1 MAAYQAPPSLGFSRQ
16 EHWSG
21 LPFPSPVHGSE
32 KWKWSRSV
40 VSNSLRSH
48 GLHPTRLLRPWDFAG
63 KSTGVGCHCL
73 LPKSKHYHSQKLLQV
88 LEATGATRKSSQLSP
103 VQSPLIWDNLF
114 IFRGVKRDLWKRP
127 WCWERFRAGGE
138 GATDNKM
145 VGRHHRLN
153 EHEFE
158 QTPGDSG
165 WGSLVSCSSQGC
177 KESDT
182 TVQLNNRDLWK
193 QAARNFVA
201 ASGWS
206 QQPRLSLLQGH
217 CWICQGR
224 GRAGRDRKV
233 DRGESRILDTQAWHS
248 FPTWFSSAFTSTS
261 NSNNV
266 IQVYAGV
273 KIGHSCFQMS
283 EILSTK
289 WWHTTCSLPAIW

>member
-1 MAAYQAPPSLGFSRQ
+1 MSD
-16 EHWSG
+16 
-21 LPFPSPVHGSE
+21 
-32 KWKWSRSV
+32 
-40 VSNSLRSH
+40 SLRPH

-63 KSTGVGCHCL
+63 KSTGVGRHCL

-103 VQSPLIWDNLF
+103 VQSPLICDSLF

-165 WGSLVSCSSQGC
+165 RGSLVSCSSQGC

-217 CWICQGR
+217 C
-224 GRAGRDRKV
+224 
-233 DRGESRILDTQAWHS
+233 
-248 FPTWFSSAFTSTS
+248 
-261 NSNNV
+261 
-266 IQVYAGV
+266 
-273 KIGHSCFQMS
+273 
-283 EILSTK
+283 
-289 WWHTTCSLPAIW
+289 